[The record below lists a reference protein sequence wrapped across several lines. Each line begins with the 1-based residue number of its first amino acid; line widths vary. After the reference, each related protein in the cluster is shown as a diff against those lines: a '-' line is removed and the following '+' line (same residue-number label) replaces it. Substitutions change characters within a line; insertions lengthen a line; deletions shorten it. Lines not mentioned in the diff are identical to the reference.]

1 MAMPW
6 FPCYPSDLLGSL
18 RWQMMT
24 PEERGAYW
32 QLLCLCYQSAN
43 GKIMAPLYLLS
54 RMSGID
60 LEQHP
65 LVLEAFQQ
73 DEDGAWFNERA
84 YSEWLKRQ
92 EVSEKRTEAGVKG
105 AANRWQKHR
114 QTDGKPMANANTST
128 STSTSR
134 VRANNQE
141 KDSLA
146 LSRAKSAEG
155 FDEFWH
161 AYPKKRSK
169 EAALKAWKKLKP
181 GKQLKDQIIEA
192 VNRQAK
198 DPDWHRENGQ
208 YIPYPASWLNAG
220 GWQDEVTVLPERDS
234 GPLPF

>member
-105 AANRWQKHR
+105 AANLWQMPTHPHPHPHPESERTIKKKTLLRFRERKARKGSTNFGTHTR
-114 QTDGKPMANANTST
+114 KSARRKPRSRHGKSSSPASSSRIRSSRPSTDRLKILTGIERTGSTSPTLPAGSMLADGKT
-128 STSTSR
+128 R
-134 VRANNQE
+134 
-141 KDSLA
+141 
-146 LSRAKSAEG
+146 
-155 FDEFWH
+155 
-161 AYPKKRSK
+161 
-169 EAALKAWKKLKP
+169 
-181 GKQLKDQIIEA
+181 
-192 VNRQAK
+192 
-198 DPDWHRENGQ
+198 
-208 YIPYPASWLNAG
+208 
-220 GWQDEVTVLPERDS
+220 
-234 GPLPF
+234 